1 MKLIRK
7 EQEDYYFDK
16 VVKIALKKKKAE
28 PFSDEF
34 YAFLEQKDKVIA
46 SLIRNSNTS
55 GYCYFY
61 SLLLAKL
68 MPGSV
73 RNKGIL
79 QSLTSNVDDCYMD
92 YFYHAFVEK
101 NGLVYDTT
109 SKMVFDKDFYYEY
122 YGVRVDE
129 TIPSSDLE
137 DEERFKSLLKDAIK
151 ERPILEEKLKM
162 VTKEEPEKE

>member
-1 MKLIRK
+1 
-7 EQEDYYFDK
+7 
-16 VVKIALKKKKAE
+16 
-28 PFSDEF
+28 
-34 YAFLEQKDKVIA
+34 
-46 SLIRNSNTS
+46 
-55 GYCYFY
+55 
-61 SLLLAKL
+61 

-79 QSLTSNVDDCYMD
+79 QNLTSNVDDCYMD

-137 DEERFKSLLKDAIK
+137 NEERFKSLLKDAIK